1 MDDASHELNC
11 FFLSAPIRFCWQL
24 IWHWTAETPR
34 RICGIGYVEM
44 NIWLMLFKNAITA
57 QRKYYSLLLMER
69 VDSGRVQSLDLYAY
83 VLS

>member
-24 IWHWTAETPR
+24 IWHWTAETIR
-34 RICGIGYVEM
+34 WICGIGYVEM

-69 VDSGRVQSLDLYAY
+69 VDSGRVQS
-83 VLS
+83 